1 MRVFFMRHGEGVDD
15 VEDRYGGWGDLP
27 LSKKGK
33 EQVKDSVE
41 KVKRTNVD
49 KILSS
54 PLKRAMETADIIAKS
69 CRPNVEKWLYLKERN
84 TYGLMCGEV
93 KGEMKDKYPE
103 LYNAYEND
111 EFVLGSE
118 RYEDLVKRLNVMVEK
133 IQNFEAKRI
142 LAVTHGKFLAAF
154 CKEFLGKELD
164 KKEDCCLLEVEIK
177 GKDVKFISAQGLSF
191 KK

>member
-33 EQVKDSVE
+33 EQAQGSVE
-41 KVKRTNVD
+41 KVKKTNVD
-49 KILSS
+49 KVLSS
-54 PLKRAMETADIIAKS
+54 PLKRALETAEIVGRGVGLKI
-69 CRPNVEKWLYLKERN
+69 EKWLYLKERN

-93 KGEMKDKYPE
+93 KGEMKEKYPE
-103 LYNAYEND
+103 LYNAYEDD

-118 RYEDLVKRLNVMVEK
+118 RYEDLVKRLKVMIEK
-133 IQNFEAKRI
+133 IQNFDAKRI
-142 LAVTHGKFLAAF
+142 LAVTHGKFLATF
-154 CKEFLGKELD
+154 CQEFLGKELD
-164 KKEDCCLLEVEIK
+164 KKDDCCLLEVEIK
-177 GKDVKFISAQGLSF
+177 GKDVKFISASGLSF